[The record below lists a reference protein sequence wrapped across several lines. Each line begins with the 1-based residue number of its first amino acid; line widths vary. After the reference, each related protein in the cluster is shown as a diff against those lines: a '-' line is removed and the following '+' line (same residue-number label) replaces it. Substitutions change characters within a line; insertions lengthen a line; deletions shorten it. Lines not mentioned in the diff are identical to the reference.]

1 MACDSSVSVR
11 LYPRQV
17 QDGSFHWLASSSP
30 QETQR
35 RLWLDSRSAAG
46 KPGWRVVTSI
56 VTKLKHTCLHHTEAS
71 HGAGCGFGPADSGT
85 TDRGAGSTC
94 GTAPF
99 PALSP
104 LPVFPSVQTL
114 GLKSSHFCNEVQ
126 EGLAGIFW
134 NGWTA
139 YPDGQA
145 PTFNHTA
152 DWLGGTLT

>member
-11 LYPRQV
+11 LYPIKV
-17 QDGSFHWLASSSP
+17 QDGSFHWLASSGS

-35 RLWLDSRSAAG
+35 SLWLDPRSDSG

-56 VTKLKHTCLHHTEAS
+56 VTKLKHTCSHHTEAS
-71 HGAGCGFGPADSGT
+71 HGAGHGFGHADSGAT
-85 TDRGAGSTC
+85 ARGTGSTC

-99 PALSP
+99 SALSP
-104 LPVFPSVQTL
+104 LPAFRYGQTL

-134 NGWTA
+134 NGQTA

-152 DWLGGTLT
+152 D